1 MFSVLGL
8 RVISVFS
15 LYFFLPR
22 CAEVRGG
29 PQVHVSSQCDIHRF
43 NKASL
48 IGKKVI
54 IIHVMVMGVTAV
66 VFIGPPRIFHMN
78 YTIFF
83 NRIFYTREVFEGLC

>member
-1 MFSVLGL
+1 VCL
-8 RVISVFS
+8 VFT
-15 LYFFLPR
+15 FFYQD
-22 CAEVRGG
+22 VQKSGG

>member
-1 MFSVLGL
+1 VQKSEEDLKFMYHLSVTFIGL
-8 RVISVFS
+8 IK
-15 LYFFLPR
+15 LPLS
-22 CAEVRGG
+22 E
-29 PQVHVSSQCDIHRF
+29 
-43 NKASL
+43 
-48 IGKKVI
+48 KKVI